1 MSFCGSG
8 DSTENHVSAMQV
20 LDYQATIQV
29 QNNVLWIIIKNRKKC
44 SSSLAIREMGLKQL

>member
-44 SSSLAIREMGLKQL
+44 SSSLAIREMRLKQL